1 MIHICNVQLF
11 AIPWSLACL
20 SSLSTGLSQK
30 EYWSGL
36 PFPPPVDLPHPGVVS
51 ASPVVSVSAGKFF
64 TIEPWGKPSYM
75 LII

>member
-36 PFPPPVDLPHPGVVS
+36 PFPPPVDLPHPGIKPL
-51 ASPVVSVSAGKFF
+51 SPAAPALTSEDFLPLSHLGSLVLF
-64 TIEPWGKPSYM
+64 
-75 LII
+75 